1 MDSLFH
7 GQSIGYPHDLGNP
20 QMAKKCFFF
29 PVQTPHCQDGAHL
42 FGAKDVDYNP
52 NATRQRN
59 ELRWEGEDFS
69 EEPKSMRTVME
80 HLVKSWKNIWNR
92 MFLGK
97 ISWWMMMN

>member
-1 MDSLFH
+1 MDYPGDKRGVQFMGVPNMDSLFH
-7 GQSIGYPHDLGNP
+7 GQSIYKWMIWGYPHDLGNP

-59 ELRWEGEDFS
+59 ELR
-69 EEPKSMRTVME
+69 
-80 HLVKSWKNIWNR
+80 
-92 MFLGK
+92 
-97 ISWWMMMN
+97 